1 VRATR
6 LVAVL
11 DEEGSKVAQR
21 STIKVEEKLARTFLM
36 RTWFSI
42 GPAVLSGLVVTA
54 IVGVVLLKP
63 DLGKVFLL
71 IVLGGVVMAVAAF
84 FGQRAYLA
92 AFEERILGPL
102 SEVGGV
108 MSKAGDGDLTV
119 RAAIHRPD
127 EIGLLTDECNR
138 LIESLAFISSGV
150 RRSSESVAAAATE
163 LSASSQEISASTM
176 EISNSVQHIAHGA
189 ELQSRKV
196 EETTAAVE
204 AIAAT
209 ITSVSEQAIETSR
222 ISQDAARQADHGRAA
237 TDEAVTKIAEVQQSI
252 ETLASS
258 VELLGRRSDEI
269 GKIVDVITSI
279 ADQTNLLSLNA
290 AIEAA
295 RAGESGR
302 GFAVVAEE
310 VRKLAEGSGKAA
322 EQIGELIKE
331 VQHETAKAVRLM
343 DVGQREMAIGTEVVG
358 KTGTVLIE
366 IDEAVRR
373 TAELADRIAQQMTDQ
388 RERTSDVDRA
398 MHDIASVVEEN
409 AAAVEET
416 AAAAQQQTACME
428 EISSSA
434 ADLADMSHQLEE
446 SVKRLRLEGDQ
457 A

>member
-1 VRATR
+1 
-6 LVAVL
+6 
-11 DEEGSKVAQR
+11 VAQR
-21 STIKVEEKLARTFLM
+21 STIKVEESLARTFM
-36 RTWFSI
+36 AQTWLTI
-42 GPAVLSGLVVTA
+42 GPAVAIGLFVTSA
-54 IVGVVLLKP
+54 FAVWLLKP
-63 DLGKVFLL
+63 DLVQIFMLL
-71 IVLGGVVMAVAAF
+71 GTGAVAMAIAAF
-84 FGQRAYLA
+84 FGQRAWKKSFA
-92 AFEERILGPL
+92 ARIITPL
-102 SEVGGV
+102 SEIGDVLTQ
-108 MSKAGDGDLTV
+108 AGLGDLTV
-119 RAAIHRPD
+119 SAAIHRPD
-127 EIGLLTDECNR
+127 EIGLVTDECNR
-138 LIESLAFISSGV
+138 LIESLADIAGGV

-196 EETTAAVE
+196 EETSAAVE

-209 ITSVSEQAIETSR
+209 VNDVSVQAVEASR
-222 ISQDAARQADHGRAA
+222 ISQEAARQADHGRAA
-237 TDEAVTKIAEVQQSI
+237 TDEAIAKIGEVQQSI
-252 ETLASS
+252 ETLAAS
-258 VELLGRRSDEI
+258 VALLGRRSDEI

-331 VQHETAKAVRLM
+331 VQYETNKAVRLM
-343 DVGQREMAIGTEVVG
+343 EIGQREMTMGTEVVG
-358 KTGTVLIE
+358 RTGAALAE
-366 IDEAVRR
+366 IDQAVHL
-373 TAELADRIAQQMTDQ
+373 TADLADRIAQSMTDQ
-388 RERTSDVDRA
+388 RERTAAVDRA
-398 MHDIASVVEEN
+398 MHDIAAVVEEN

-416 AAAAQQQTACME
+416 AAAAEEQTACME

-434 ADLADMSHQLEE
+434 QDLADMSHRLEE
-446 SVKRLRLEGDQ
+446 SVKRLRLEGDE

>member
-1 VRATR
+1 M
-6 LVAVL
+6 
-11 DEEGSKVAQR
+11 AQR
-21 STIKVEEKLARTFLM
+21 STIKVEESLARAFLLK
-36 RTWFSI
+36 TWMSI
-42 GPAVLSGLVVTA
+42 GPAVLVGLVATA
-54 IVGVVLLKP
+54 
-63 DLGKVFLL
+63 
-71 IVLGGVVMAVAAF
+71 VMAVWMLQPDPMDIVIVVVVGGLIMAIAAV
-84 FGQRAYLA
+84 FGQRAYLN
-92 AFEERILGPL
+92 AFEVRVLTPL
-102 SEVGGV
+102 REVGNA
-108 MSKAGDGDLTV
+108 MTKAGEGDLTV
-119 RAAIHRPD
+119 SAAIHHPD

-138 LIESLAFISSGV
+138 LVESLAYIAHGV

-176 EISNSVQHIAHGA
+176 EISNSVQQIAHGA

-204 AIAAT
+204 AISAT
-209 ITSVSEQAIETSR
+209 IAAVSDQAVEASR
-222 ISQDAARQADHGRAA
+222 ISSDAARQADHGRAA
-237 TDEAVTKIAEVQQSI
+237 TDEAVVKIAEVQVAI
-252 ETLASS
+252 ETLAAS

-331 VQHETAKAVRLM
+331 VQHETLKAVRLM
-343 DVGQREMAIGTEVVG
+343 EVGQREMAMGTEVVG
-358 KTGTVLIE
+358 RTGAALVE

-373 TAELADRIAQQMTDQ
+373 TAQLADRIAAQMTES
-388 RERTSDVDRA
+388 RERTASVDRA

-416 AAAAQQQTACME
+416 AAAAEEQTACME

-446 SVKRLRLEGDQ
+446 SVRRLRLEGDQ

>member
-1 VRATR
+1 
-6 LVAVL
+6 
-11 DEEGSKVAQR
+11 VAQR
-21 STIKVEEKLARTFLM
+21 STIKVEESLARTFLM
-36 RTWFSI
+36 KTWVTI
-42 GPAVLSGLVVTA
+42 GPAVLLGLVVTA
-54 IVGVVLLKP
+54 VLAVWLLKP
-63 DLGKVFLL
+63 DMTSVL
-71 IVLGGVVMAVAAF
+71 ILMACGGVVMLVASY
-84 FGQRAYLA
+84 FGQRAFLA
-92 AFEERILGPL
+92 AFQERILGPL
-102 SEVGGV
+102 SDVGSV
-108 MSKAGDGDLTV
+108 MTHAGEGDLTV
-119 RAAIHRPD
+119 SASIHRPD
-127 EIGLLTDECNR
+127 EIGLLSDECNR
-138 LIESLAFISSGV
+138 LIESLAFIAAGV
-150 RRSSESVAAAATE
+150 RHSSESVAAAATE

-196 EETTAAVE
+196 EETTVAVE

-209 ITSVSEQAIETSR
+209 INSVSDQAIETSR

-237 TDEAVTKIAEVQQSI
+237 TDEACTKIGEVQQSI
-252 ETLASS
+252 ETLAAS

-331 VQHETAKAVRLM
+331 VQHETAKSVRLM
-343 DVGQREMAIGTEVVG
+343 EISQREMAMGTEVVG
-358 KTGTVLIE
+358 RTGAALIE

-373 TAELADRIAQQMTDQ
+373 TAELADRIAMAMTDQ
-388 RERTSDVDRA
+388 RDRAAAVDRA

-416 AAAAQQQTACME
+416 AAAAEQQTACME

-434 ADLADMSHQLEE
+434 ADLADMAHQLEE
-446 SVKRLRLEGDQ
+446 SVRQLRLQGDS

>member
-1 VRATR
+1 M
-6 LVAVL
+6 
-11 DEEGSKVAQR
+11 AQR
-21 STIKVEEKLARTFLM
+21 STIKVEESLARKFLLQ
-36 RTWFSI
+36 TWLSI
-42 GPAVLSGLVVTA
+42 GPAVLVGLVVTA
-54 IVGVVLLKP
+54 ALAVWLLHPDVMHVIIIVVAGGLIMLLAS
-63 DLGKVFLL
+63 V
-71 IVLGGVVMAVAAF
+71 
-84 FGQRAYLA
+84 FGQRAYLN
-92 AFEERILGPL
+92 AFESRVLAPL
-102 SEVGGV
+102 REVGV
-108 MSKAGDGDLTV
+108 AMSKAGEGDLTV
-119 RAAIHRPD
+119 SAAIHHPD

-138 LIESLAFISSGV
+138 LVESLAFITHGV
-150 RRSSESVAAAATE
+150 RRSAESVAAAATE

-176 EISNSVQHIAHGA
+176 EISNSVQQIAHGA

-204 AIAAT
+204 AISST
-209 ITSVSEQAIETSR
+209 INKVADQAVEASKISE
-222 ISQDAARQADHGRAA
+222 DAARQADHGRAA
-237 TDEAVTKIAEVQQSI
+237 TDEAVVKIGEVQVAI
-252 ETLASS
+252 ETLAAS
-258 VELLGRRSDEI
+258 VELLGRRSEEI

-331 VQHETAKAVRLM
+331 VQHETSKAVRLM
-343 DVGQREMAIGTEVVG
+343 EVGQREMSLGTEVVG
-358 KTGTVLIE
+358 RAGSTLIE

-373 TAELADRIAQQMTDQ
+373 TAQLADRIAEQMQ
-388 RERTSDVDRA
+388 ESRERTAAVDRA

-416 AAAAQQQTACME
+416 AAAAEEQTACME

-446 SVKRLRLEGDQ
+446 SVRRLRLEGDS

>member
-1 VRATR
+1 
-6 LVAVL
+6 
-11 DEEGSKVAQR
+11 
-21 STIKVEEKLARTFLM
+21 M
-36 RTWFSI
+36 
-42 GPAVLSGLVVTA
+42 
-54 IVGVVLLKP
+54 
-63 DLGKVFLL
+63 
-71 IVLGGVVMAVAAF
+71 
-84 FGQRAYLA
+84 
-92 AFEERILGPL
+92 
-102 SEVGGV
+102 
-108 MSKAGDGDLTV
+108 GDLTV
-119 RAAIHRPD
+119 SAAIHRSD
-127 EIGLLTDECNR
+127 EIGLVTDECNR
-138 LIESLAFISSGV
+138 LIESLAEIAGGV

-204 AIAAT
+204 AIAQT
-209 ITSVSEQAIETSR
+209 VNNVSVQAVEASR
-222 ISQDAARQADHGRAA
+222 ISQEAARQADHGRAA
-237 TDEAVTKIAEVQQSI
+237 TDEAIAKIGEVQQSI
-252 ETLASS
+252 ETLAAS
-258 VELLGRRSDEI
+258 VALLGRRSDEI

-331 VQHETAKAVRLM
+331 VQYETNKAVRLM
-343 DVGQREMAIGTEVVG
+343 EIGQREMTMGTEVVG
-358 KTGTVLIE
+358 RTGAALNE
-366 IDEAVRR
+366 IDEAVHR
-373 TAELADRIAQQMTDQ
+373 TAELADRIAQSMTEQ
-388 RERTSDVDRA
+388 RERTAAVDRA
-398 MHDIASVVEEN
+398 MHDIAAVVEEN

-416 AAAAQQQTACME
+416 AAAAEEQTACME

-434 ADLADMSHQLEE
+434 QDLADMSHRLEE
-446 SVKRLRLEGDQ
+446 SVRKLRLESDE

>member
-1 VRATR
+1 M
-6 LVAVL
+6 
-11 DEEGSKVAQR
+11 AQR
-21 STIKVEEKLARTFLM
+21 STIKVEENLARTFLM
-36 RTWFSI
+36 KTWMTI
-42 GPAVLSGLVVTA
+42 GPAVLVGLVATGVLAVWLLQPDA
-54 IVGVVLLKP
+54 IHA
-63 DLGKVFLL
+63 L
-71 IVLGGVVMAVAAF
+71 ILVAFGGVVMFLAAMV
-84 FGQRAYLA
+84 GQRAYLA
-92 AFEERILGPL
+92 AFNERILGPL
-102 SEVGGV
+102 SAVGDV
-108 MSKAGDGDLTV
+108 MSRAGEGDLTV
-119 RAAIHRPD
+119 SAQVHHPD
-127 EIGLLTDECNR
+127 EIGLVTDECNR
-138 LIESLAFISSGV
+138 LIESLAHITHGV
-150 RRSSESVAAAATE
+150 RRSAESVAAAATE
-163 LSASSQEISASTM
+163 LSASSEEISASTM

-196 EETTAAVE
+196 EETTVAVE
-204 AIAAT
+204 AIANT
-209 ITSVSEQAIETSR
+209 INTVSDQAVETSK

-237 TDEAVTKIAEVQQSI
+237 TDEACVKIAEVQQSI
-252 ETLASS
+252 ETLAASI
-258 VELLGRRSDEI
+258 EILGRRSEEI

-343 DVGQREMAIGTEVVG
+343 EIGQREMAMGTEVVG
-358 KTGTVLIE
+358 RTGAALIE

-373 TAELADRIAQQMTDQ
+373 TAELADRIAQSMSDQ
-388 RERTSDVDRA
+388 RERAASVDRA

-416 AAAAQQQTACME
+416 AAAAEQQTACMQ

-446 SVKRLRLEGDQ
+446 SVRQLRLEGDVQ
-457 A
+457 

>member
-1 VRATR
+1 
-6 LVAVL
+6 
-11 DEEGSKVAQR
+11 VAQR
-21 STIKVEEKLARTFLM
+21 STIKVEESLARTFM
-36 RTWFSI
+36 AQTWLTI
-42 GPAVLSGLVVTA
+42 GPAVAIGLTLTTA
-54 IVGVVLLKP
+54 FAIWLLKP
-63 DLGKVFLL
+63 D
-71 IVLGGVVMAVAAF
+71 IIHVLVLVAAGSVAMAVAAF
-84 FGQRAYLA
+84 FGQRAWNKS
-92 AFEERILGPL
+92 FNIRIIAPL
-102 SEVGGV
+102 REIGGV
-108 MSKAGDGDLTV
+108 MTQAGLGDLTV
-119 RAAIHRPD
+119 SAAIHSPD
-127 EIGLLTDECNR
+127 EIGLVTDECNR
-138 LIESLAFISSGV
+138 LIESLADIAGGV

-209 ITSVSEQAIETSR
+209 VNNVSVQAVEASR
-222 ISQDAARQADHGRAA
+222 ISQEAARQADHGRAA
-237 TDEAVTKIAEVQQSI
+237 TDEAIAKIGEVQQSI
-252 ETLASS
+252 ETLAAS
-258 VELLGRRSDEI
+258 VALLGRRSDEI

-331 VQHETAKAVRLM
+331 VQYETNKAVRLM
-343 DVGQREMAIGTEVVG
+343 EIGQREMTMGTEVVG
-358 KTGTVLIE
+358 RTGAALAE
-366 IDEAVRR
+366 IDQAVHH
-373 TAELADRIAQQMTDQ
+373 TADLADRIAQSMTEQ
-388 RERTSDVDRA
+388 RERTAAVDRA
-398 MHDIASVVEEN
+398 MHDIAAVVEEN

-416 AAAAQQQTACME
+416 AAAAEEQTACME

-434 ADLADMSHQLEE
+434 QDLADMSHRLEE
-446 SVKRLRLEGDQ
+446 SVKRLRLEGDE

>member
-1 VRATR
+1 
-6 LVAVL
+6 
-11 DEEGSKVAQR
+11 VAQR
-21 STIKVEEKLARTFLM
+21 STIRVEESLARTFLM
-36 RTWFSI
+36 KTWITI
-42 GPAVLSGLVVTA
+42 GPAVLAGLLVTGA
-54 IVGVVLLKP
+54 LAVWLLKP
-63 DLGKVFLL
+63 DIMHVVILVVSGGAVMGIAAL
-71 IVLGGVVMAVAAF
+71 I
-84 FGQRAYLA
+84 GQSAYLK
-92 AFEERILGPL
+92 AFNERILGPL
-102 SEVGGV
+102 SDVGAV
-108 MSKAGDGDLTV
+108 MTKAGEGDLTAS
-119 RAAIHRPD
+119 AAIHHPD
-127 EIGLLTDECNR
+127 EIGLLSDECNR
-138 LIESLAFISSGV
+138 LIESLAFIAQGV
-150 RRSSESVAAAATE
+150 RRSAESVAAAATE
-163 LSASSQEISASTM
+163 LSASSEEISASTM

-204 AIAAT
+204 AMAAT
-209 ITSVSEQAIETSR
+209 INSVSDQAIETSK

-237 TDEAVTKIAEVQQSI
+237 TDEACTKIGEVQQSI
-252 ETLASS
+252 ETLAASI
-258 VELLGRRSDEI
+258 ELLGRRSDEI

-331 VQHETAKAVRLM
+331 VQHETAKSVRLM
-343 DVGQREMAIGTEVVG
+343 EISQREMAMGTDVVSR
-358 KTGTVLIE
+358 TGTVLIE

-373 TAELADRIAQQMTDQ
+373 TAELADHISSAMVDQ
-388 RERTSDVDRA
+388 RDRAAAVDRA

-416 AAAAQQQTACME
+416 AAAAEQQTACME

-446 SVKRLRLEGDQ
+446 SVRQLRLAGDV

>member
-1 VRATR
+1 VTGA
-6 LVAVL
+6 LAV
-11 DEEGSKVAQR
+11 
-21 STIKVEEKLARTFLM
+21 
-36 RTWFSI
+36 W
-42 GPAVLSGLVVTA
+42 
-54 IVGVVLLKP
+54 LLQP
-63 DLGKVFLL
+63 DLTHVAII
-71 IVLGGVVMAVAAF
+71 IVSGGVVMGVAALI
-84 FGQRAYLA
+84 GQRAYVA
-92 AFEERILGPL
+92 AFNERILGPL
-102 SEVGGV
+102 SDVGEV
-108 MSKAGDGDLTV
+108 MTKAGEGDLAV
-119 RAAIHRPD
+119 SAAIHHPD
-127 EIGLLTDECNR
+127 EIGLLSDECNR
-138 LIESLAFISSGV
+138 LIESLAFIAQGV
-150 RRSSESVAAAATE
+150 RRSAESVAAAATE
-163 LSASSQEISASTM
+163 LSASSEEISASTM

-196 EETTAAVE
+196 EETTTAVE
-204 AIAAT
+204 AMAAT
-209 ITSVSEQAIETSR
+209 INSVSDQAVETSR

-237 TDEAVTKIAEVQQSI
+237 TDEACTKIGEVQQSI
-252 ETLASS
+252 ETLAASI
-258 VELLGRRSDEI
+258 ELLGRRSDEI

-331 VQHETAKAVRLM
+331 VQHETAKSVRLM
-343 DVGQREMAIGTEVVG
+343 EISQREMAMGTDVVSR
-358 KTGTVLIE
+358 TGTALIE

-373 TAELADRIAQQMTDQ
+373 TAELADRISSAMVDQ
-388 RERTSDVDRA
+388 RDRAAAVDRA

-416 AAAAQQQTACME
+416 AAAAEQQTACME

-446 SVKRLRLEGDQ
+446 SVRQLRLAGDV

>member
-1 VRATR
+1 M
-6 LVAVL
+6 
-11 DEEGSKVAQR
+11 AQR
-21 STIKVEEKLARTFLM
+21 STIKVEESLARTFM
-36 RTWFSI
+36 VQTWLTI
-42 GPAVLSGLVVTA
+42 GPAVFSGVMVTSAFAIWLLQPTFIQVLYLMGAGALVMV
-54 IVGVVLLKP
+54 
-63 DLGKVFLL
+63 
-71 IVLGGVVMAVAAF
+71 VAAF
-84 FGQRAYLA
+84 FGQRAWDA
-92 AFEERILGPL
+92 AFVARVLKPL
-102 SEVGGV
+102 ADVGDV
-108 MSKAGDGDLTV
+108 MTQAGGGDLTV
-119 RAAIHRPD
+119 SAPIHRPD

-138 LIESLAFISSGV
+138 LIESLADIAGGV

-196 EETTAAVE
+196 EETSAAVE
-204 AIAAT
+204 AIAST
-209 ITSVSEQAIETSR
+209 VNDVSVQAVEASR
-222 ISQDAARQADHGRAA
+222 ISQEAARQADHGRAA
-237 TDEAVTKIAEVQQSI
+237 TDEAIAKIAEVQQSI
-252 ETLASS
+252 ETLAAS
-258 VELLGRRSDEI
+258 VALLGRRSDEI

-331 VQHETAKAVRLM
+331 VQYETNKAVRLM
-343 DVGQREMAIGTEVVG
+343 EIGQREMTMGTEVVG
-358 KTGTVLIE
+358 RTGSALAE
-366 IDEAVRR
+366 IDEAVQH
-373 TAELADRIAQQMTDQ
+373 TAELADRIAQAMTDQ
-388 RERTSDVDRA
+388 KERTAAVDRA
-398 MHDIASVVEEN
+398 MHDIAAVVEEN

-416 AAAAQQQTACME
+416 AAAAEEQTACME

-434 ADLADMSHQLEE
+434 QDLADMSHRLEE
-446 SVKRLRLEGDQ
+446 SVKRLRLEGDE

>member
-1 VRATR
+1 MRRV
-6 LVAVL
+6 
-11 DEEGSKVAQR
+11 SKVAQR
-21 STIKVEEKLARTFLM
+21 STIKVEEGLARTFM
-36 RTWFSI
+36 VQTWLTI
-42 GPAVLSGLVVTA
+42 GPAVAGGTIVTSA
-54 IVGVVLLKP
+54 IAILLLKP
-63 DLGKVFLL
+63 TF
-71 IVLGGVVMAVAAF
+71 IQVLWLVGAGAVVMGIAAF
-84 FGQRAYLA
+84 FGQRAWDKAFA
-92 AFEERILGPL
+92 AHILQPL
-102 SEVGGV
+102 SSVGDV
-108 MSKAGDGDLTV
+108 MTQAGMGDLTV
-119 RAAIHRPD
+119 SAAIHRPD

-138 LIESLAFISSGV
+138 LIESFAEIAGGV

-196 EETTAAVE
+196 EETSVAVE
-204 AIAAT
+204 AIAT
-209 ITSVSEQAIETSR
+209 TVNNVSVQAVEASR
-222 ISQDAARQADHGRAA
+222 ISQEAARQADHGRAA
-237 TDEAVTKIAEVQQSI
+237 TDEAISKIAEVQQSI
-252 ETLASS
+252 ETLAAS
-258 VELLGRRSDEI
+258 VALLGRRSDEI

-331 VQHETAKAVRLM
+331 VQYETNKAVRLM
-343 DVGQREMAIGTEVVG
+343 EIGQREMTMGTEVVG
-358 KTGTVLIE
+358 RTGAALAE
-366 IDEAVRR
+366 IDEAVQH
-373 TAELADRIAQQMTDQ
+373 TAELADRIAQAMTDQ
-388 RERTSDVDRA
+388 KERTASVDRA
-398 MHDIASVVEEN
+398 MHDIAAVVEEN

-416 AAAAQQQTACME
+416 AAAAEEQTACME

-434 ADLADMSHQLEE
+434 QDLADMSHRLEE
-446 SVKRLRLEGDQ
+446 SVKRLRLEGDE

>member
-1 VRATR
+1 
-6 LVAVL
+6 
-11 DEEGSKVAQR
+11 VAQR
-21 STIKVEEKLARTFLM
+21 STIKVEENLARTFLM
-36 RTWFSI
+36 KTWLTI
-42 GPAVLSGLVVTA
+42 GPAVFAGLVVTGA
-54 IVGVVLLKP
+54 MAVWLLKP
-63 DLGKVFLL
+63 DLLHVGILV
-71 IVLGGVVMAVAAF
+71 VTGGVVMGVAAL

-92 AFEERILGPL
+92 AFNERILVPL
-102 SEVGGV
+102 SDVGEI
-108 MSKAGDGDLTV
+108 MTEAGEGNLAV
-119 RAAIHRPD
+119 SAPIHHPD

-138 LIESLAFISSGV
+138 LIESLAAIAMGV
-150 RRSSESVAAAATE
+150 RHSAESVAAAATE
-163 LSASSQEISASTM
+163 LSASSEEISASTM

-196 EETTAAVE
+196 EETTMAVE

-209 ITSVSEQAIETSR
+209 INSVSDQAIETQK

-237 TDEAVTKIAEVQQSI
+237 TDEACTKIGEVQQSI
-252 ETLASS
+252 ETLAAS

-331 VQHETAKAVRLM
+331 VQHETSKSVRLM
-343 DVGQREMAIGTEVVG
+343 EISQREMAMGTEVVG
-358 KTGTVLIE
+358 RTGAALIE

-373 TAELADRIAQQMTDQ
+373 TAELADRIANAMTDQ
-388 RERTSDVDRA
+388 RERAAAVDRA

-416 AAAAQQQTACME
+416 AAAAQEQTACME
-428 EISSSA
+428 EISSAA

-446 SVKRLRLEGDQ
+446 SVRQLRLQGDV

>member
-1 VRATR
+1 M
-6 LVAVL
+6 
-11 DEEGSKVAQR
+11 AQR
-21 STIKVEEKLARTFLM
+21 STIKVEESLARTFM
-36 RTWFSI
+36 VQTWLTI
-42 GPAVLSGLVVTA
+42 GPAVGIGLLVTSA
-54 IVGVVLLKP
+54 FAVWLLKP
-63 DLGKVFLL
+63 DFMHVVTLVGA
-71 IVLGGVVMAVAAF
+71 GVVAMAVAAF
-84 FGQRAYLA
+84 FGQRAWDK
-92 AFEERILGPL
+92 AFKSRILDPL
-102 SEVGGV
+102 GDIGGV
-108 MSKAGDGDLTV
+108 MTQAGLGDLTV
-119 RAAIHRPD
+119 SAPIHRPD
-127 EIGLLTDECNR
+127 EIGLVTDECNR
-138 LIESLAFISSGV
+138 LIESLAEIAGGV

-204 AIAAT
+204 AIAST
-209 ITSVSEQAIETSR
+209 INNVSVQAVEASR
-222 ISQDAARQADHGRAA
+222 ISQEAARQADHGRAA
-237 TDEAVTKIAEVQQSI
+237 TDEAIAKIGEVQQSI
-252 ETLASS
+252 ETLAAS
-258 VELLGRRSDEI
+258 VALLGRRSDEI

-331 VQHETAKAVRLM
+331 VQYETNKAVRLM
-343 DVGQREMAIGTEVVG
+343 EIGQREMTMGTEVVG
-358 KTGTVLIE
+358 RTGAALGE
-366 IDEAVRR
+366 IDEAVHR
-373 TAELADRIAQQMTDQ
+373 TAELADRIALAMTDQ
-388 RERTSDVDRA
+388 RERTSAVDRA
-398 MHDIASVVEEN
+398 MHDIAAVVEEN

-416 AAAAQQQTACME
+416 AAAAEQQTACME

-434 ADLADMSHQLEE
+434 QDLADMSHRLEE
-446 SVKRLRLEGDQ
+446 SVKRLRLEGDE

>member
-1 VRATR
+1 
-6 LVAVL
+6 
-11 DEEGSKVAQR
+11 VAQR
-21 STIKVEEKLARTFLM
+21 STIKVEESLAHTFLIQ
-36 RTWFSI
+36 TWKSI
-42 GPAVLSGLVVTA
+42 GPAVLSGLVITA
-54 IVGVVLLKP
+54 LAGIWLLKP
-63 DLGKVFLL
+63 DIVSVL
-71 IVLGGVVMAVAAF
+71 ILVCVGGVVMAIAAY
-84 FGQRAYLA
+84 FGQRAYA
-92 AFEERILGPL
+92 VAFKTRILDPL

-108 MSKAGDGDLTV
+108 MSKAGEGDLAV
-119 RAAIHRPD
+119 SAAIHHPD

-138 LIESLAFISSGV
+138 LIESLAHIVQGV

-163 LSASSQEISASTM
+163 LSASSQEISASTV

-196 EETTAAVE
+196 EETSAAVE
-204 AIAAT
+204 AIATT
-209 ITSVSEQAIETSR
+209 IGSVSEQAVEASR
-222 ISQDAARQADHGRAA
+222 ISQVAQQQADHGRAA
-237 TDEAVTKIAEVQQSI
+237 TDEACVKIGEVQQSI
-252 ETLASS
+252 ETLAAS

-343 DVGQREMAIGTEVVG
+343 DIGQREMAMGTEVVG
-358 KTGTVLIE
+358 RTGAALIE

-373 TAELADRIAQQMTDQ
+373 TAELADRIASQMTDS
-388 RERTSDVDRA
+388 RESTSAVDRA

-416 AAAAQQQTACME
+416 AAAAEQQTACME

-434 ADLADMSHQLEE
+434 ADLADMSHLLEE
-446 SVKRLRLEGDQ
+446 SVKQLRLEGDQ
-457 A
+457 G

>member
-1 VRATR
+1 M
-6 LVAVL
+6 
-11 DEEGSKVAQR
+11 AQR
-21 STIKVEEKLARTFLM
+21 STIRVEESLARTFLM
-36 RTWFSI
+36 KTWVTI
-42 GPAVLSGLVVTA
+42 GPAVLAGLVVTA
-54 IVGVVLLKP
+54 AVAVWLLKP
-63 DLGKVFLL
+63 DIVHVAIL
-71 IVLGGVVMAVAAF
+71 IVSGGVVMGIAALI
-84 FGQRAYLA
+84 GQRAYLN
-92 AFEERILGPL
+92 AFNERILGPL
-102 SEVGGV
+102 SNVGEV
-108 MSKAGDGDLTV
+108 MTKAGEGDLTV
-119 RAAIHRPD
+119 SAAIHHPD
-127 EIGLLTDECNR
+127 EIGLLSDECNR
-138 LIESLAFISSGV
+138 LIESLGFIAAGV
-150 RRSSESVAAAATE
+150 RRSAESVAAAATE
-163 LSASSQEISASTM
+163 LSASSEEISASTM

-196 EETTAAVE
+196 EETTTAVE
-204 AIAAT
+204 AMAAT
-209 ITSVSEQAIETSR
+209 INSVSDQAIETSK
-222 ISQDAARQADHGRAA
+222 ISQDGARQADHGRAA
-237 TDEAVTKIAEVQQSI
+237 TDEACTKIGEVQQSI
-252 ETLASS
+252 ETLAASI
-258 VELLGRRSDEI
+258 ELLGRRSDEI

-331 VQHETAKAVRLM
+331 VQHETAKSVRLM
-343 DVGQREMAIGTEVVG
+343 EISQREMAMGTDVVSR
-358 KTGTVLIE
+358 TGTALIE

-373 TAELADRIAQQMTDQ
+373 TAELADRISSAMADQ
-388 RERTSDVDRA
+388 RDRAAAVDRA

-416 AAAAQQQTACME
+416 AAAAEQQTACME

-446 SVKRLRLEGDQ
+446 SVRQLRLAGDV

>member
-1 VRATR
+1 M
-6 LVAVL
+6 
-11 DEEGSKVAQR
+11 AQR
-21 STIKVEEKLARTFLM
+21 STIRVEESLARTFLM
-36 RTWFSI
+36 KTWVTI
-42 GPAVLSGLVVTA
+42 GPPVLAGLVVTA
-54 IVGVVLLKP
+54 AVAVWLLKP
-63 DLGKVFLL
+63 DLVHVAIL
-71 IVLGGVVMAVAAF
+71 VVSGGVVMGIAALI
-84 FGQRAYLA
+84 GQRAYLK
-92 AFEERILGPL
+92 AFNERILGPL
-102 SEVGGV
+102 SNVGEV
-108 MSKAGDGDLTV
+108 MTKAGEGDLTV
-119 RAAIHRPD
+119 SAAIHHPD
-127 EIGLLTDECNR
+127 EIGLLSDECNR
-138 LIESLAFISSGV
+138 LIESLGFIAAGV
-150 RRSSESVAAAATE
+150 RRSAESVAAAATE
-163 LSASSQEISASTM
+163 LSASSEEISASTM

-196 EETTAAVE
+196 EETTTAVE
-204 AIAAT
+204 AMAAT
-209 ITSVSEQAIETSR
+209 INSVSDQAIETSK

-237 TDEAVTKIAEVQQSI
+237 TDEACTKIGEVQQSI
-252 ETLASS
+252 ETLAASI
-258 VELLGRRSDEI
+258 ELLGRRSDEI

-331 VQHETAKAVRLM
+331 VQHETAKSVRLM
-343 DVGQREMAIGTEVVG
+343 EISQREMAMGTDVVSR
-358 KTGTVLIE
+358 TGTALIE

-373 TAELADRIAQQMTDQ
+373 TAELADRISSAMADQ
-388 RERTSDVDRA
+388 RDRAAAVDRA

-416 AAAAQQQTACME
+416 AAAAEQQTACME

-434 ADLADMSHQLEE
+434 ADLAEMSHQLEE
-446 SVKRLRLEGDQ
+446 SVRQLRLAGDV

>member
-1 VRATR
+1 M
-6 LVAVL
+6 
-11 DEEGSKVAQR
+11 AQR
-21 STIKVEEKLARTFLM
+21 STIRVEESLARTFLTK
-36 RTWFSI
+36 TWLSI
-42 GPAVLSGLVVTA
+42 GPAVGAGLVVTA
-54 IVGVVLLKP
+54 ILAVWLMKP
-63 DLGKVFLL
+63 DLTHIIILVAA
-71 IVLGGVVMAVAAF
+71 GGLVMMVAAF

-92 AFEERILGPL
+92 AFKKLVLGPL
-102 SEVGGV
+102 SDVGEL
-108 MSKAGDGDLTV
+108 MSKAGEGDLTAS
-119 RAAIHRPD
+119 AAIHRPD

-138 LIESLAFISSGV
+138 LIESLAFIASGV
-150 RRSSESVAAAATE
+150 RHSAESVAAAATE
-163 LSASSQEISASTM
+163 LSASSEEISASTM

-196 EETTAAVE
+196 EETTMAVE
-204 AIAAT
+204 AIATT
-209 ITSVSEQAIETSR
+209 INSVSDQANETQR
-222 ISQDAARQADHGRAA
+222 ISKDAARQADNGRAA
-237 TDEAVTKIAEVQQSI
+237 TDEACTKIGEVQQSI
-252 ETLASS
+252 ETLAASI
-258 VELLGRRSDEI
+258 EILGRRSDEI

-331 VQHETAKAVRLM
+331 VQHETAKSVRLM
-343 DVGQREMAIGTEVVG
+343 EISQREMAMGTDVVG
-358 KTGTVLIE
+358 RTGAALIE

-373 TAELADRIAQQMTDQ
+373 TAELADRIAGAMVDQ
-388 RERTSDVDRA
+388 RERAAAVDRA

-416 AAAAQQQTACME
+416 AAAAEEQTACME

-446 SVKRLRLEGDQ
+446 SVRQLRLAGDV